1 VNPANDEKASAMVS
15 VSVGSP
21 AGMYA
26 VNDPA
31 FYRYVLR
38 LSEVELMCSDQDL
51 AQLDVLAN
59 VPHAYADEVESSGD
73 GWRIVPAASYEDW
86 PVLEATPQRLRAALQ
101 TARRLLWANA
111 GPVGISAGEMMS
123 VDAEIDSVLGVLS
136 QAEAGGFSVSVS
148 YVS

>member
-1 VNPANDEKASAMVS
+1 MVS

-21 AGMYA
+21 AGMCSVA
-26 VNDPA
+26 NPA

-38 LSEVELMCSDQDL
+38 LAEAPLNANASDR

-59 VPHAYADEVESSGD
+59 VPHAYADEEECSGD
-73 GWRIVPAASYEDW
+73 GWRIVPAVSYEDW
-86 PVLEATPQRLRAALQ
+86 PVLEATPQRLRAAFQ

-111 GPVGISAGEMMS
+111 GPVGISAGDMIA
-123 VDAEIDSVLGVLS
+123 VDTEIESVLGVLR
-136 QAEAGGFSVSVS
+136 QAEARGYSVNVS

>member
-1 VNPANDEKASAMVS
+1 MIS

-21 AGMYA
+21 AGMCTVA
-26 VNDPA
+26 NPA

-38 LSEVELMCSDQDL
+38 LGEAQLHASPLDR

-59 VPHAYADEVESSGD
+59 VPHAYADEEECSGD

-86 PVLEATPQRLRAALQ
+86 PVLEATPQRLRAAFQ

-111 GPVGISAGEMMS
+111 GPVGISAVELMGI
-123 VDAEIDSVLGVLS
+123 DAEIDLVLGVLQ
-136 QAEAGGFSVSVS
+136 QAEAGGFTVSVS

>member
-1 VNPANDEKASAMVS
+1 MVS

-21 AGMYA
+21 AGMYSVA
-26 VNDPA
+26 NPA
-31 FYRYVLR
+31 FYRFVLR
-38 LSEVELMCSDQDL
+38 LGESDLGASAHDR

-59 VPHAYADEVESSGD
+59 VPHAYADEVECSGD
-73 GWRIVPAASYEDW
+73 GWRIVPASSVEDW
-86 PVLEATPQRLRAALQ
+86 PVLEATPQRLRAAFQ

-111 GPVGISAGEMMS
+111 GPVGISAGDIML

-136 QAEAGGFSVSVS
+136 QAEASGYSVNVS